1 MSCSVVDVSPWYQ
14 GIIFL
19 ISSTL
24 RTWPTTVTSPSTAR
38 ARVII
43 TPKASPKPRLPH
55 FWKG

>member
-1 MSCSVVDVSPWYQ
+1 MSCSVADVSPRYQ
-14 GIIFL
+14 AIIFL

-38 ARVII
+38 AGVII

-55 FWKG
+55 FRKG